1 MSAPIAWD
9 YDTAVGFVRKALEDI
24 GGKYGLIF
32 DVRIEHVL
40 ADASLNY
47 RTVRWW
53 VEHQA
58 YEDRECWEA
67 IKLFYSRKW
76 DSMSIVDI
84 ERSIHLEFGDRPKG
98 RKGRNSYDRMLRNQF
113 IFDCCEILQ
122 VAGDMKREDAIEI
135 LSEVLREGEYA
146 IDKARQAYI
155 CMMDRDPY
163 LWPRLCREINSDLW
177 YFGYWKKYSYI
188 YARLS
193 LPEPAGV
200 PA

>member
-9 YDTAVGFVRKALEDI
+9 YDTAVGFIRKALEDI
-24 GGKYGLIF
+24 GGKDGLIF

-40 ADASLNY
+40 ADVAMNY
-47 RTVRWW
+47 PFIQS
-53 VEHQA
+53 EIYIQA
-58 YEDRECWEA
+58 FSDKDCWKA
-67 IKLFYSRKW
+67 MMLI
-76 DSMSIVDI
+76 
-84 ERSIHLEFGDRPKG
+84 FGDVSMVKAERRANNTFGDCPKG

-113 IFDCCEILQ
+113 VFDCCEILQ

-135 LSEVLREGEYA
+135 LSEVLGVSEYA

-155 CMMDRDPY
+155 CMIDRNLY
-163 LWPRLCREINSDLW
+163 LWPKICRAINSDLW

-188 YARLS
+188 YERLS
-193 LPEPAGV
+193 LPEPDGV